1 MTKLLKIQPQNIA
14 QLAYIVFVF
23 GDTISEYLLSQWP
36 GTSEPSSFRRKQSG
50 SPWRLFSFHRQ
61 LKELFTTMSK
71 RRAEQKTHK
80 EANCKLDR
88 GICEANGVLVNENDY
103 IKNNLKKATTARK
116 SWKEKDPIE
125 LVNFDQVPSFFREP
139 FIISSYRKC
148 DSSAWYC
155 FRSLFQST
163 NETINI
169 WSHILAF
176 VVFVFRFIS
185 VFSKHDPWQ
194 DSHVY
199 PLFCFAFGICI
210 MLVMSVGAHLF
221 NCMSVKAR
229 HICFFFDYA
238 VCFVYSRP
246 VDSDIS
252 IFNTPPLFLGISA
265 AISFASTFACCYS
278 FSKKNRFD
286 AMVKAGTYTSSWLFN
301 TSPYLTM
308 LLLCEKASTCS
319 SHASV
324 HYFARHCLFYAG
336 GTLAYVCRIPERLM
350 IGVFDILGHS
360 HHFLHILCAI
370 GAADEF
376 SAVELDMIQ
385 RRAVMKPLAGA
396 TFANSILLTALVVL
410 GNIAVVLWCAK
421 RLNLR
426 EK

>member
-1 MTKLLKIQPQNIA
+1 MAPKLQQC
-14 QLAYIVFVF
+14 
-23 GDTISEYLLSQWP
+23 
-36 GTSEPSSFRRKQSG
+36 
-50 SPWRLFSFHRQ
+50 RLFSFHVQ
-61 LKELFTTMSK
+61 FKELFTTMSK
-71 RRAEQKTHK
+71 RQTKQKTNK
-80 EANCKLDR
+80 ETNYKLSR
-88 GICEANGVLVNENDY
+88 GICEAHGALVNENDH
-103 IKNNLKKATTARK
+103 KNNNFKKATTTRK
-116 SWKEKDPIE
+116 WNEKDSGSTIE
-125 LVNFDQVPSFFREP
+125 LVNFDQVPMFFREP

-155 FRSLFQST
+155 FRSLFQAT

-176 VVFVFRFIS
+176 VVFAFRFIS
-185 VFSKHDPWQ
+185 VFSKHNPWQ

-199 PLFCFAFGICI
+199 PLLCFAFGICI

-238 VCFVYSRP
+238 AISVYTFTAGQVFYFYSRP
-246 VDSDIS
+246 VNSDML
-252 IFNTPPLFLGISA
+252 IFNTPSLFLGISA
-265 AISFASTFACCYS
+265 TISFASTFACCCS
-278 FSKKNRFD
+278 FSRKNRFD
-286 AMVKAGTYTSSWLFN
+286 AAVKAGTYTSSWLFN

-308 LLLCEKASTCS
+308 LLFCDKASTCS
-319 SHASV
+319 SHSSV

-336 GTLAYVCRIPERLM
+336 GALAYVFRIPERLM

-376 SAVELDMIQ
+376 SAVELDMTQ
-385 RRAVMKPLAGA
+385 RRAVIEPLPGA
-396 TFANSILLTALVVL
+396 TFANSILLTGLVFL
-410 GNIAVVLWCAK
+410 GNIAMVLWCAK

-426 EK
+426 KK

>member
-1 MTKLLKIQPQNIA
+1 MSR
-14 QLAYIVFVF
+14 VV
-23 GDTISEYLLSQWP
+23 S
-36 GTSEPSSFRRKQSG
+36 RKQSG
-50 SPWRLFSFHRQ
+50 SQWRLFPFHRQ

-71 RRAEQKTHK
+71 RRTKVKTHK
-80 EANCKLDR
+80 EANCKLER
-88 GICEANGVLVNENDY
+88 GICEANGFRVNENDCMN
-103 IKNNLKKATTARK
+103 NNLKKATTTRK
-116 SWKEKDPIE
+116 SWKEKDPNV

-238 VCFVYSRP
+238 AISVYTFTAGQVFYFYSRP
-246 VDSDIS
+246 ANSDIS
-252 IFNTPPLFLGISA
+252 IFNTPHVFLGISA

-286 AMVKAGTYTSSWLFN
+286 AVVKAGTYTSSWLFN

-308 LLLCEKASTCS
+308 LLLCDKASTCS

-385 RRAVMKPLAGA
+385 RRAVMEPLSGA

>member
-1 MTKLLKIQPQNIA
+1 MRESKTA
-14 QLAYIVFVF
+14 VEIV
-23 GDTISEYLLSQWP
+23 
-36 GTSEPSSFRRKQSG
+36 SFRI
-50 SPWRLFSFHRQ
+50 Q
-61 LKELFTTMSK
+61 LKELFSAMSK
-71 RRAEQKTHK
+71 RQTKQKTHK
-80 EANCKLDR
+80 EANCKPSS
-88 GICEANGVLVNENDY
+88 GICKANGALNNENDCM
-103 IKNNLKKATTARK
+103 NNNFKKATLTCK
-116 SWKEKDPIE
+116 WKETEAIE

-155 FRSLFQST
+155 FRSLFQGT

-185 VFSKHDPWQ
+185 VFSKHNPWQ

-210 MLVMSVGAHLF
+210 MLFMSVGAHLF

-238 VCFVYSRP
+238 AISVYTFTAGQVFYFYSRP
-246 VDSDIS
+246 VDSDIF
-252 IFNTPPLFLGISA
+252 IFNNPCLFLTISA
-265 AISFASTFACCYS
+265 AISFASTLGCCYS

-286 AMVKAGTYTSSWLFN
+286 AVVKAGTYTSSWLFN

-308 LLLCEKASTCS
+308 LLFCDKASTCS

-324 HYFARHCLFYAG
+324 HHFTRHCLFYAG

-385 RRAVMKPLAGA
+385 RRAVLEPLPGA
-396 TFANSILLTALVVL
+396 TFANSILLTALVVF
-410 GNIAVVLWCAK
+410 GNIAVVFWCAM